1 MMRPNEQKSVMP
13 KEVDAV
19 EHHEIGVDESG
30 EAKKIATMGT
40 VTINDT
46 EEIILVPAPSAD
58 PRGTVNLVIGA
69 WFSKN

>member
-1 MMRPNEQKSVMP
+1 MMGPNEQKSVTP

-19 EHHEIGVDESG
+19 EHHEIAVDETG
-30 EAKKIATMGT
+30 EAKQNATMGT

-58 PRGTVNLVIGA
+58 PRGIAHLVIGA
-69 WFSKN
+69 CLSKN